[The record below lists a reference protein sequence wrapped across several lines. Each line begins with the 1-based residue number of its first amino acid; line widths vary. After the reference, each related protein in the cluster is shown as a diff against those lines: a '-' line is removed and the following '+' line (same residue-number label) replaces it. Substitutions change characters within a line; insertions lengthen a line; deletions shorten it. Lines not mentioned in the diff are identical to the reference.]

1 MSDMVHLNALVH
13 GRVQGVYYRA
23 FTSRLAKSLSLKGS
37 VRNTAAGDVEVEA
50 EGPKDKV
57 EELLRQ
63 LKKGPPDAIIE
74 KIDMKWSAYTGKYT
88 SFDVRYL
95 D

>member
-23 FTSRLAKSLSLKGS
+23 FASRLAKSLSLKGY
-37 VRNTAAGDVEVEA
+37 VRNTAAGDVEVEI
-50 EGPKDKV
+50 EGPKDKI
-57 EELLRQ
+57 EELLRH
-63 LKKGPPDAIIE
+63 LKIGPPDAIIE
-74 KIDMKWSAYTGKYT
+74 KIDMKWSGYTGKYT
-88 SFDVRYL
+88 GFDVRYL

>member
-1 MSDMVHLNALVH
+1 MSDIVHLNALVH

-23 FTSRLAKSLSLKGS
+23 FASRLAKSLSVKGY
-37 VRNTAAGDVEVEA
+37 VRNTSAGDVEVEA
-50 EGPKDKV
+50 EGPKDKI

-63 LKKGPPDAIIE
+63 LKIGPQDAIIE
-74 KIDMKWSAYTGKYT
+74 KIDMKWSDPTGKYT

>member
-1 MSDMVHLNALVH
+1 MVHLNALVH

-23 FTSRLAKSLSLKGS
+23 FTSRLAKSLSLKGY
-37 VRNTAAGDVEVEA
+37 VRNTAAGNVEVVA
-50 EGPKDKV
+50 EGPKDMI

-63 LKKGPPDAIIE
+63 LKIGPEDAIIE
-74 KIDMKWSAYTGKYT
+74 KIDTKWSDYTGKYT
-88 SFDVRYL
+88 SFDVRYM

>member
-1 MSDMVHLNALVH
+1 MSDIVHLNALVH

-23 FTSRLAKSLSLKGS
+23 FTSRLAKSLALKGY
-37 VRNTAAGDVEVEA
+37 VRNTSTGDVEIEVE
-50 EGPKDKV
+50 GCKNKV

-63 LKKGPPDAIIE
+63 LKIGPPDAIIE
-74 KIDMKWSAYTGKYT
+74 KIDMKWSDPTGKYT

-95 D
+95 N

>member
-1 MSDMVHLNALVH
+1 MSDIVHVNALVH

-23 FTSRLAKSLSLKGS
+23 FSSRLAKSLSLKGY
-37 VRNTAAGDVEVEA
+37 VRNTRAGDVEIEVEGVR
-50 EGPKDKV
+50 EKV

-63 LKKGPPDAIIE
+63 LKIGPTDAIIE
-74 KIDMKWSAYTGKYT
+74 KIDLKWSDPTGKYT